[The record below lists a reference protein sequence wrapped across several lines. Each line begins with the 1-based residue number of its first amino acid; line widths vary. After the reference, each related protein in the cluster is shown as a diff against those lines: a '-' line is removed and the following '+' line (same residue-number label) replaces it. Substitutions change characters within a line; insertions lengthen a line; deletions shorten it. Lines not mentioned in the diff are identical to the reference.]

1 MRRRKKRQTME
12 AEELRKFLK
21 WKRIKCD
28 CKHTCSIHNLSRTMV
43 ITTSGQIICSECYL

>member
-21 WKRIKCD
+21 WKRVRCD
-28 CKHTCSIHNLSRTMV
+28 CGHFCSLHQFSSTLI
-43 ITTSGQIICSECYL
+43 ITTDGKTYCHNCYM